1 LPVEYLRVRNFKL
14 IEDALMKF
22 SRINLLIGPNA
33 SGKSTILHAINA
45 IKTSTDLLKN
55 SELSLG
61 GEGAYH
67 YRDLVYLHDPLRW
80 IELEVGGFITLVQG
94 LDLCYEIKV
103 KVSSDKGGRSRL
115 KLHVNERAL
124 HELIDE
130 DLKMLYSPSALGA
143 GEGLKLGDFSVRIRG
158 GTVYEPYIEVR
169 GKGEALLYEGRFTD
183 LLDEGLLFCPA
194 LRGEVKYEIY
204 QYGDPIKERVL
215 KIVVEKP
222 ELKESWNK
230 LLSEALDYSSKVDIS
245 RISSS
250 NPPRIGLSNLATNSN
265 VALEPFSL
273 AQLLY
278 VMPLVLAA
286 RPSSTIMI
294 EEPEIHLHPRAQ
306 AKLIECLAREAKN
319 RDLQLILT
327 THSEHVLFRLLT
339 LVREGFLRPEELKVY
354 YFERK
359 EIMPP
364 KISIEELR
372 VDEKG
377 ELDKGLKGFF
387 EADLDELSRF
397 AKAKSSS

>member
-14 IEDALMKF
+14 IEDASMKF

-33 SGKSTILHAINA
+33 SGKSTILHVINA

-80 IELEVGGFITLVQG
+80 IEFEAGGFITLFQG
-94 LDLCYEIKV
+94 LDLRYEIEV
-103 KVSSDKGGRSRL
+103 KVGSGKGGRCRL
-115 KLHVNERAL
+115 KLHVNGRTL
-124 HELIDE
+124 YELIDE
-130 DLKMLYSPSALGA
+130 DLKRLHSPFYA
-143 GEGLKLGDFSVRIRG
+143 GEGLKLGDFLVRMSIRN
-158 GTVYEPYIEVR
+158 TIDEPYIEVR
-169 GKGEALLYEGRFTD
+169 GKGEALLYEGCFTD
-183 LLDEGLLFCPA
+183 LLNESLLFCPA

-215 KIVVEKP
+215 KIVVERP

-245 RISSS
+245 RISSG
-250 NPPRIGLSNLATNSN
+250 NPPGIGLSNLATNSN
-265 VALEPFSL
+265 VALEPSSL

-306 AKLIECLAREAKN
+306 AKLIECLAREARN

-339 LVREGFLRPEELKVY
+339 LVREGLLRPEELKIY

-372 VDEKG
+372 VDERG

-397 AKAKSSS
+397 ARAKSSS

>member
-1 LPVEYLRVRNFKL
+1 
-14 IEDALMKF
+14 MKF

-45 IKTSTDLLKN
+45 VKTSTALLRN
-55 SELSLG
+55 SRLSLG
-61 GEGAYH
+61 GREVYD
-67 YRDLVYLHDPLRW
+67 YKDLVYLRDPRRW
-80 IELEVGGFITLVQG
+80 IQLEVKGFITLIKD
-94 LDLCYEIKV
+94 LDLHYELNI
-103 KVSSDKGGRSRL
+103 KVSSDKSGRTRL
-115 KLHVNERAL
+115 KLYVDETVLSEFSYDFEEPLPSSINNWLEKGDLFIGVVGER
-124 HELIDE
+124 
-130 DLKMLYSPSALGA
+130 
-143 GEGLKLGDFSVRIRG
+143 V
-158 GTVYEPYIEVR
+158 EPWIEVR
-169 GKGEALLYEGRFTD
+169 SGSEGRALLYHGKFDD
-183 LLDEGLLFCPA
+183 LLDESLLFCPA
-194 LRGEVKYEIY
+194 LRGEIIKYEIY

-215 KIVVEKP
+215 KIVVERP

-245 RISSS
+245 RISDS
-250 NPPRIGLSNLATNSN
+250 NPLGIGLSNLATNSN
-265 VALEPFSL
+265 VALEPSSL

-339 LVREGFLRPEELKVY
+339 LVREGFLRPEELKIY

-372 VDEKG
+372 VDERG

-387 EADLDELSRF
+387 EADLDELGRF
-397 AKAKSSS
+397 ARAKSSS